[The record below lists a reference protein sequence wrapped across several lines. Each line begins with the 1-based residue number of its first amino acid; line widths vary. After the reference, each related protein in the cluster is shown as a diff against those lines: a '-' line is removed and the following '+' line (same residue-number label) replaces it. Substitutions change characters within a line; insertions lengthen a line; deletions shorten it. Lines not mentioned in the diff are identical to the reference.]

1 MIVIDGRTCDKSVS
15 DFANL
20 EEILKMILN
29 SEEMKDR
36 VITDVLVNGEAFSE
50 IYPHQ
55 AEDMDSGS
63 FSSVEVRSVPAGQMA
78 LSISAEMEKVA
89 TMMAGASREVARL
102 FRDAGDFLQMV
113 GHLRILR
120 GIEQRDD
127 VDMAE
132 NRMNVIVEVVGD
144 SAGEEAERFDSLG
157 VCELF

>member
-102 FRDAGDFLQMV
+102 FRDAADSEALDLFQRLLASEQGTAVYLFDLGV
-113 GHLRILR
+113 RIL
-120 GIEQRDD
+120 
-127 VDMAE
+127 
-132 NRMNVIVEVVGD
+132 
-144 SAGEEAERFDSLG
+144 
-157 VCELF
+157 

>member
-1 MIVIDGRTCDKSVS
+1 
-15 DFANL
+15 
-20 EEILKMILN
+20 
-29 SEEMKDR
+29 
-36 VITDVLVNGEAFSE
+36 
-50 IYPHQ
+50 
-55 AEDMDSGS
+55 
-63 FSSVEVRSVPAGQMA
+63 
-78 LSISAEMEKVA
+78 
-89 TMMAGASREVARL
+89 
-102 FRDAGDFLQMV
+102 MV